1 MSMYMDDISRF
12 NSYSEY
18 LNKKYSKKAF
28 RVAVDGG
35 FSCPNRKDRNS
46 PGCIYC
52 DVNGA
57 RATYLDKTVE
67 IKEQIARGIAFLRK
81 RYSAEIFLLYFQA
94 FSGTFE
100 KPEHLKEIWDYALS
114 LENFRELIISTRPDC
129 IDETK
134 AAIIASYRKEDFDVW
149 VEIGLQSSNNETLKR
164 INRGHSRED
173 FEKAFYI
180 LREKG
185 IKIVPHLIFGLP
197 GEKFDDM
204 MASVKYIASLKP
216 EGVKFHNL
224 HAVAG
229 TELGKQYQKGE
240 ITVPSLE
247 EHVKYLASAIE
258 FLPPETV
265 IMRLTCDTPYK
276 KRLAPKNDL
285 TKTEVITLL
294 KEELAKRE
302 GFQGKFYLSV

>member
-1 MSMYMDDISRF
+1 MDDISRF

-18 LNKKYSKKAF
+18 LKKKYLKKAF
-28 RVAVDGG
+28 RVSVDAG

-67 IKEQIARGIAFLRK
+67 IREQIARGIAFLRK
-81 RYSAEIFLLYFQA
+81 RYGAEIFLLYFQA

-100 KPEHLKEIWDYALS
+100 KAEYLKELWDYALS
-114 LENFRELIISTRPDC
+114 LEKFNELIISTRPDC

-134 AAIIASYRKEDFDVW
+134 ADVIASYRKKDFDVW

-164 INRGHSRED
+164 IKRGHSRED
-173 FEKAFYI
+173 FEKAFNI
-180 LREKG
+180 LRERG

-197 GEKFDDM
+197 GETFDNM
-204 MASVKYIASLKP
+204 MDSVKYISYLKP
-216 EGVKFHNL
+216 EGIKFHNL

-229 TELGKQYQKGE
+229 TELGEQYLKGE
-240 ITVPSLE
+240 INVLSLE
-247 EHVKYLASAIE
+247 NHVKYLASAIE
-258 FLPPETV
+258 LLPPETV

-285 TKTEVITLL
+285 TKTEVIKLL
-294 KEELAKRE
+294 KEELTKRE
-302 GFQGKFYLSV
+302 SFQGKFY

>member
-1 MSMYMDDISRF
+1 MSIVMDNISRF

-28 RVAVDGG
+28 RVSVDAG

-67 IKEQIARGIAFLRK
+67 IRQQILRGIEFLRK
-81 RYSAEIFLLYFQA
+81 RYNAEIFLLYFQA
-94 FSGTFE
+94 FSGTFGNAE
-100 KPEHLKEIWDYALS
+100 SLKELWDYTLS

-129 IDETK
+129 IDEAK
-134 AAIIASYRKEDFDVW
+134 ADIIASYIKNDFDVW

-164 INRGHSRED
+164 IKRGHTRED
-173 FEKAFYI
+173 FEKAFDI
-180 LREKG
+180 LRKRG

-197 GEKFDDM
+197 GETFDDM
-204 MASVKYIASLKP
+204 MDSVKYISSLKP
-216 EGVKFHNL
+216 EGIKFHNL

-229 TELGKQYQKGE
+229 TELGNRYLKGE
-240 ITVPSLE
+240 ITVPSLS
-247 EHVKYLASAIE
+247 EHIKYLAAAIE
-258 FLPPETV
+258 LLPPSTV

-285 TKTEVITLL
+285 TKTELIRLL
-294 KEELAKRE
+294 KEELEKRDT
-302 GFQGKFYLSV
+302 FQGKLYY